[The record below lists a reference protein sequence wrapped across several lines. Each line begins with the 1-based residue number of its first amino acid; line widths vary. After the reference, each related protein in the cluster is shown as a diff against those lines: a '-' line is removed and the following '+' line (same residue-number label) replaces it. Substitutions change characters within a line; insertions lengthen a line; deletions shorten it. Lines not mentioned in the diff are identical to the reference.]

1 VNEYSNIRWALE
13 RARLAVR
20 QGDIF
25 LAGIMTENAQEN
37 LKRLQAKA
45 TRRFATFT
53 ISLEDSNNG

>member
-1 VNEYSNIRWALE
+1 MNEYRNIQWALY

-45 TRRFATFT
+45 TRRLATFTT
-53 ISLEDSNNG
+53 ISLEDSNG